1 MGSLRSKSEK
11 MIQLKKISGVL
22 KIVATVFWWI
32 ATVSLVAL
40 ILVIMGAK
48 IKGRVPY
55 LFGYSVMNIVSG
67 SMEDKIPAGSYI
79 LIKKTNASD
88 IQKGDI
94 ICFYSD
100 DPRIQGYPNT
110 HTVIEDPIYGENGIE
125 FVTKG
130 DANPDKDAYTAK
142 GDKLIGKYVKNLNGL
157 TRFSQ
162 SLQGNAIFICYM
174 ILMGMCVTF
183 MIVPVFIKVLSK
195 DSDGE
200 NTEDQQN

>member
-1 MGSLRSKSEK
+1 

-67 SMEDKIPAGSYI
+67 SMEDKIPAGTYI
-79 LIKKTNASD
+79 LIKKTDASD
-88 IQKGDI
+88 IQRGDI

-100 DPRIQGYPNT
+100 DPNIKGYPNT

-130 DANPDKDAYTAK
+130 DANLLKDDYTAK
-142 GDKLIGKYVKNLNGL
+142 GDKLIGKYVKNLDGL
-157 TRFSQ
+157 TRFSR
-162 SLQGNAIFICYM
+162 SLQGNGIFFCYM

>member
-1 MGSLRSKSEK
+1 
-11 MIQLKKISGVL
+11 MIQLKKLSGVL
-22 KIVATVFWWI
+22 KIVGTVFWWI
-32 ATVSLVAL
+32 ATVSIIAL
-40 ILVIMGAK
+40 ICVIMGAK

-67 SMEDKIPAGSYI
+67 SMEDKIPAGTYI
-79 LIKKTNASD
+79 LIKKTDASD

-100 DPRIQGYPNT
+100 DPNIKGYPNT
-110 HTVIEDPIYGENGIE
+110 HTVVEDPIYGENGIE

-130 DANPDKDAYTAK
+130 EANLLKDDYTAK
-142 GDKLIGKYVKNLNGL
+142 GDKLIGKYVKNLDGL

-162 SLQGNAIFICYM
+162 SLQGNAIFFCYM

-200 NTEDQQN
+200 NTEDQQT